1 MGLVSCSFHVNT
13 LYINLFTMTD
23 NLLCLLYA
31 AINDEYEALKKLAD
45 DRLTSLND
53 LLQGRKQF
61 EADIDGCQHWLNEA
75 EVATSAEIRAPNM
88 GLLEEQLSKVML
100 LSYVYG

>member
-1 MGLVSCSFHVNT
+1 MYSTF
-13 LYINLFTMTD
+13 FTMTD

-88 GLLEEQLSKVML
+88 ELLEEQLSKVML

>member
-1 MGLVSCSFHVNT
+1 MGLVSCNFHGNT
-13 LYINLFTMTD
+13 LYSNFFTMTD

-31 AINDEYEALKKLAD
+31 AINDEYEALKKVAD

>member
-1 MGLVSCSFHVNT
+1 
-13 LYINLFTMTD
+13 MTD
-23 NLLCLLYA
+23 NLLCLFYV

-53 LLQGRKQF
+53 LMQGRKQF

-100 LSYVYG
+100 FSYVYG

>member
-1 MGLVSCSFHVNT
+1 MGLVSCSFHGNT
-13 LYINLFTMTD
+13 LYINFFTMTD
-23 NLLCLLYA
+23 NFLCLLYA
-31 AINDEYEALKKLAD
+31 AINDDYEALKKLAD

-61 EADIDGCQHWLNEA
+61 EADVDGCQHWLNEA

>member
-1 MGLVSCSFHVNT
+1 MGLLSYSFHGNT
-13 LYINLFTMTD
+13 LYINFFTMTD
-23 NLLCLLYA
+23 NLQCLLYA
-31 AINDEYEALKKLAD
+31 AINEEYEALKKLAD

>member
-1 MGLVSCSFHVNT
+1 MGLVSCNFHGNA
-13 LYINLFTMTD
+13 LYITFFTMTD

>member
-1 MGLVSCSFHVNT
+1 MVLVSCCFHGRTIYVN
-13 LYINLFTMTD
+13 FTMTH
-23 NLLCLLYA
+23 NLLCFLYP
-31 AINDEYEALKKLAD
+31 AISDEYEALKKLAD

-75 EVATSAEIRAPNM
+75 EVATSAEIRAPNV

-100 LSYVYG
+100 LSYVHG

>member
-1 MGLVSCSFHVNT
+1 MGLVSCSFRGKTV
-13 LYINLFTMTD
+13 YINFFTMTGD
-23 NLLCLLYA
+23 LLCLLYA
-31 AINDEYEALKKLAD
+31 AINDEYEALKKLAE

-100 LSYVYG
+100 LSYIYG